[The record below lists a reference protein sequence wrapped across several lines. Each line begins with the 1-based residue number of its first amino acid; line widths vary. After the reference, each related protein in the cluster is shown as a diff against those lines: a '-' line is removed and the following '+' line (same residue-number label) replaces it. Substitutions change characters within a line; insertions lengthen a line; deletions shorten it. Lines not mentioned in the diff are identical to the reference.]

1 MDTRPG
7 VNILYATVTGT
18 AEDIAEDVAIE
29 LAGNGTNIIS
39 FSKIDDYPLQRLL
52 SDAQQGQLFVF
63 IVSTCGDGETPPCM
77 RKFWNFVRRR
87 DLPSGILK
95 PLCFAIFG
103 LGDRSYVK
111 FNAAAR
117 VLCTRLVDLG
127 ASLLVPLVLGDDS
140 AQGGFDKD
148 FFPWLTN
155 LKSKMLPDL
164 RKDKVNKK
172 QIDLKSPRVV
182 INFIEDS
189 IPWSKSHDLWQPEQY
204 IQDHKEGES
213 IIFESTVA
221 VNEAMTNPE
230 HLEDDKEVLH
240 VELNIAESPSD
251 TGLDS
256 YEPGDIIHVV
266 PRNRPSAV
274 KAFFELTDFD
284 GQKLVTVKRHKPDN
298 RFAEYKLNIR
308 MPCTLHE
315 FVSAQLDLSSTPRRS
330 FFERLAPFAT
340 NELEKTKLME
350 LSSPEGADDLLQ
362 YSYREKR
369 TILIAL
375 RDFPSARPPL
385 DHLIDMIP
393 RLQSRPFSIAS
404 SVNAHPGRIHLC
416 ASIVRYKTPM
426 RFVRIGVCSSFLLRL
441 KEGDIIPI
449 FLEKGTSLRFTKEK
463 PAILVGPGTGVAPMR
478 SFISS
483 SENMSK
489 ENILFFGCRNEQG
502 DYLYKDEWME
512 YVKTGKLTH
521 ILPAFSRK
529 DPNDKFYVQDR
540 MMQESVKIWRL
551 LSENEAYVY
560 VAGAAGG
567 MPKAVQQALVD
578 ISEKEGK
585 VSTEEAERFV
595 RGLITRKR
603 LQMECW

>member
-1 MDTRPG
+1 MDTRPA

-29 LAGNGTNIIS
+29 LAGNNTNIIS
-39 FSKIDDYPLQRLL
+39 FSKIDEYPLQRLL

-63 IVSTCGDGETPPCM
+63 IVSTYGDGETPPCM
-77 RKFWNFVRRR
+77 RKFWNFVRRK

-95 PLCFAIFG
+95 PLRFAIFG

-127 ASLLVPLVLGDDS
+127 ASLIVPLALGDDS

-155 LKSKMLPDL
+155 LKSTLFPDL
-164 RKDKVNKK
+164 YHVVNKEK
-172 QIDLKSPRVV
+172 VDLKAPRVV
-182 INFIEDS
+182 INDVGDS
-189 IPWSKSHDLWQPEQY
+189 IPWSKSHDLWQPEQC
-204 IQDHKEGES
+204 IQDPNDEAG
-213 IIFESTVA
+213 ILFESTVA
-221 VNEAMTNPE
+221 VNEPMTNPE
-230 HLEDDKEVLH
+230 YLEDDKEVRH
-240 VELNIAESPSD
+240 VELNIAKSLPS
-251 TGLDS
+251 TGLGT
-256 YEPGDIIHVV
+256 YEPGDIIHIV

-274 KAFFELTDFD
+274 TAFFELTNLD
-284 GQKLVTVKRHKPDN
+284 GQNLVKVKRHKPEN
-298 RFAEYKLNIR
+298 RFADYKLNIR
-308 MPCTLHE
+308 TPCTLHE
-315 FVSAQLDLSSTPRRS
+315 FVSAQLDLSSTPRRT

-340 NELEKTKLME
+340 NELEKTKLLE

-375 RDFPSARPPL
+375 RDFPSARPPI

-404 SVNAHPGRIHLC
+404 SVPAHPGSIHLC
-416 ASIVRYKTPM
+416 ASIVRFKTPM
-426 RFVRIGVCSSFLLRL
+426 RFVRVGVCSSFLLRL
-441 KEGDIIPI
+441 QEGDIIPI
-449 FLEKGTSLRFTKEK
+449 FLEKGTSLQFAKEK

-483 SENMSK
+483 SRNRSG
-489 ENILFFGCRNEQG
+489 ENILFFGCRNERG
-502 DYLYKDEWME
+502 DYLYKDEWVECM
-512 YVKTGKLTH
+512 KAGKLTNVF
-521 ILPAFSRK
+521 PAFSRE
-529 DPNDKFYVQDR
+529 DPNKKFYVQDR
-540 MMQESVKIWRL
+540 MMQESAKIWRL
-551 LSENEAYVY
+551 LSEKEAFVY

-578 ISEKEGK
+578 ICEKEGK
-585 VSTEEAERFV
+585 ISTEEAERFV